1 MICTHCH
8 TVNPDDSQECAACG
22 APLPVMD
29 HQERMDGADASASS
43 QAHPDSQLINT
54 VAMVVTP
61 PKGPAWKAS
70 ASANSPGLSSGISTT
85 LAPGS
90 QLGARYRIESLLGR
104 GGMGTVYKAY
114 DKELDRTVALKLL
127 RSELIDDPVE
137 MQRFKQELLL
147 ASKISHKNIL
157 RIHDLGEVPGLK
169 FISMAY
175 VEGEDLHHRL
185 ESQGRLPLDRTV
197 NIARQLCAA
206 LEAAHGEGVIHRD
219 LKPQNVLLDGAG
231 NAYVSDFGL
240 ARSIEAAS
248 AGMTRTGQVLGT
260 PRYMSPEQVE
270 CKPLDQRSDLYSLGL
285 IFYEMVTG
293 DVPFKGDSALQLMYQ
308 RVKVKPKNP
317 KLLNPEL
324 PDYLVRIILRCL
336 ERDPTKRYQYAREIL
351 ADLDA
356 QRSPSKSI
364 SVQIALP
371 MPTRRTWLIAG
382 GSVLLLLLLALG
394 IPKTRHWVFR
404 MEAPRPTTPA
414 DTAAPGQVKYLAVLP
429 FRILGDKKQLG
440 YVGEGLMEALSAK
453 LYQLKDVRVASTQAI
468 EKVNQD
474 TPLAR
479 IAQELGVNLIVQ
491 GTLQGS
497 KEKVRIVMGLDDVTG
512 GRRLWTQEFS
522 GVPQDLL
529 TLEDQ
534 IYVKLAEALQLKPSN
549 EELARVQMH
558 PTENIA
564 AYELYLQ
571 GRSAMRGQQLV
582 KNVETA
588 IRLYEDALKKDPTFA
603 LAYTGIAD
611 ASLVMYQETKNSFW
625 SQKAL
630 AAAEQ
635 AQGLNNSLAEVHFS
649 LGNVYSTTGKLA
661 EASVELRRALE
672 LAPNSDEGYRLLG
685 AVYLAGGQKEE
696 AIQAYRKAIEI
707 NSYYWV
713 NYNWMGNTYF
723 QLGEYDK
730 ALTAYRRMTE
740 MDPENAFGYLNIGA
754 VYIQQGKYEECVPW
768 LQKALALQPYFMTY
782 SNLGTAYFYL
792 KRYSDAVA
800 MFEKAV
806 QMNPNDQM
814 IVGNLADAYR
824 WSGQKQKAMT
834 TYDKAISLA
843 YKQLE
848 VNPRKALLMGFMAL
862 YYAKK
867 GDVIQAANFIHRA
880 RAIDPNGVELIYDEA
895 TVEALAGHQQQALRA
910 LQEAIQKGY
919 SSEEANNDPEL
930 GSLHSLPEYEILVK
944 KSKKKG

>member
-1 MICTHCH
+1 
-8 TVNPDDSQECAACG
+8 
-22 APLPVMD
+22 
-29 HQERMDGADASASS
+29 
-43 QAHPDSQLINT
+43 
-54 VAMVVTP
+54 
-61 PKGPAWKAS
+61 
-70 ASANSPGLSSGISTT
+70 
-85 LAPGS
+85 
-90 QLGARYRIESLLGR
+90 
-104 GGMGTVYKAY
+104 MGTVYKAY